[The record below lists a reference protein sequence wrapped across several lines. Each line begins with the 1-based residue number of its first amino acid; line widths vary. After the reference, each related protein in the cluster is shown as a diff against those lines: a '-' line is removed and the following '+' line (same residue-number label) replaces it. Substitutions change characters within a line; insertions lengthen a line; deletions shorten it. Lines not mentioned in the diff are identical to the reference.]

1 MYTCA
6 CDCYV
11 VAMCMWL
18 FFVTYLLQVLEQVQ
32 HPLSL
37 VLDGKNEVYCGLA
50 FPLGRG
56 GEAAQLEAALHHR
69 TVDVL

>member
-1 MYTCA
+1 M
-6 CDCYV
+6 

-37 VLDGKNEVYCGLA
+37 VLDGKNEVDCGLA
-50 FPLGRG
+50 LPLG
-56 GEAAQLEAALHHR
+56 
-69 TVDVL
+69 